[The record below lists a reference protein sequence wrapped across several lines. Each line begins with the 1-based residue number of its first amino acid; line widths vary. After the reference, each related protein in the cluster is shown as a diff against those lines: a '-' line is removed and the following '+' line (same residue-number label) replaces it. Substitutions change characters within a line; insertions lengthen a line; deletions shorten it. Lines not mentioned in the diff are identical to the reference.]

1 MLQLLGIAHGSSKL
15 HSIRLLSGKACV
27 IIVAAGMS
35 IFSGCD
41 PVRTTNHNV
50 RITVVDDRGL
60 PAPNVRVSIKESWES
75 WQSWEPGGV
84 AESDKSFFRQ
94 RWESDFVP
102 WREGLTNAEGKAVI
116 KAVVSSLDGSRGS
129 GEAPTNRNV
138 FLNREY
144 IIKLQTPDA
153 EDELLVVLRPGT
165 VSSGKWY
172 TVKIDAI
179 ENPKYVQGF

>member
-1 MLQLLGIAHGSSKL
+1 MLQLLGIAHGSSEL

-60 PAPNVRVSIKESWES
+60 PAPHVRVSIKESWES
-75 WQSWEPGGV
+75 WQSWAPGGI

-102 WREGLTNAEGKAVI
+102 WREGVTNVEGEAVI
-116 KAVVSSLDGSRGS
+116 SVEITALDRTKGSEPPAIRDTIS
-129 GEAPTNRNV
+129 
-138 FLNREY
+138 NREY
-144 IIKLQTPDA
+144 IVKLQAQDA
-153 EDELLVVLRPGT
+153 QDEILVVMTPGT
-165 VSSGKWY
+165 TVNGKRY
-172 TVKIDAI
+172 TAKVEAI
-179 ENPKYVQGF
+179 EKPRYVQD